1 MKVKVLL
8 ALILTIG
15 TIAPSFAQKKKNA
28 KNAPEQ
34 AAPAPLLQNKLDSV
48 SYCLGLYLG
57 KGISQS
63 GMGDIKPT
71 IISTAISDI
80 MQKQKTL
87 IDESKIQE
95 IMNGYMMEIQK
106 AKGEKNLKEGKA
118 FLEKNKADSGI
129 VVLPSGLQYKIIKQG
144 NGPKPLATDKV
155 TVHYHGT
162 LIDGKVF
169 DSSVERGQPIQLKL
183 DGVIKG
189 WTEALQLMPVG
200 SKWKLFIPADLAY
213 GENPMPNGPIGPNMA
228 LIFDVELISIDVD
241 KPEDVKADAPAEV
254 TADPAQAADSEK
266 TAQPAKKQT
275 KAPAKKAKK

>member
-15 TIAPSFAQKKKNA
+15 TIAPSYAQKKK
-28 KNAPEQ
+28 KSKSEPEPV
-34 AAPAPLLQNKLDSV
+34 AVAPLLQNKLDSV
-48 SYCLGLYLG
+48 SYCLGMYFG
-57 KGISQS
+57 KGITQS
-63 GMGDIKPT
+63 GMGDIRSNVL
-71 IISTAISDI
+71 STGISDI
-80 MQKQKTL
+80 MTKQKTL

-106 AKGEKNLKEGKA
+106 AKAAKNLAEGKA
-118 FLEKNKADSGI
+118 FLEKNKADSGV
-129 VVLPSGLQYKIIKQG
+129 VVLPSGLQYKIIKKG
-144 NGPKPLATDKV
+144 DGPKPVATDKV

-169 DSSVERGQPIQLKL
+169 DSSVDRGQPIQLKL

-200 SKWKLFIPADLAY
+200 SKWKLFIPSDLAY

-228 LIFDVELISIDVD
+228 LVFDVELISIDVD
-241 KPEDVKADAPAEV
+241 KPEEVKAETPAEEV
-254 TADPAQAADSEK
+254 KAE
-266 TAQPAKKQT
+266 PAKADEPVKKQVK
-275 KAPAKKAKK
+275 KAPVKKAKK